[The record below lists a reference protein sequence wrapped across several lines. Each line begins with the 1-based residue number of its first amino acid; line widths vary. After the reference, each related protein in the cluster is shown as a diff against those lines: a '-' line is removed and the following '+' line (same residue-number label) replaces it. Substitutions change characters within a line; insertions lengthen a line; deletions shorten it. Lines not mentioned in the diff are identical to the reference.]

1 MCQHKPCEMPPSVCA
16 NINRRFR
23 RNFVLETCWRETG
36 VCVPRR
42 REGSATCS
50 RPGERKHWVR
60 VQFGEDA
67 RDLPL
72 RVCEPRGSW
81 PSRPESR
88 ADVASQTC
96 LHDPASARAWR
107 GAVEGG
113 RGRRSYHIVLSEGPG
128 VSHPLVQ
135 DWLGRH
141 AGVCAFNTA
150 FVLVKFG
157 CVGDRREQLLHT
169 RALSHT
175 RITYARTRMH
185 TDAQPH
191 RCTHAPRTQEHT
203 LANQGTPA
211 QEHTLA
217 NQGTPG
223 TLAP

>member
-1 MCQHKPCEMPPSVCA
+1 
-16 NINRRFR
+16 
-23 RNFVLETCWRETG
+23 
-36 VCVPRR
+36 VPRR

-50 RPGERKHWVR
+50 RPGERKHRVR

-67 RDLPL
+67 WDLPL

-88 ADVASQTC
+88 ADVASRTC
-96 LHDPASARAWR
+96 LHDPASARVWR

-150 FVLVKFG
+150 FVLVEFG